1 MKFLFK
7 YPTLGRPDWFMKT
20 LEKYYSMLS
29 GNYKYEFIVSLNS
42 NDATMNNASM
52 KRFMDIQM
60 SLRYFYENHK
70 TKIDAC
76 NANLEGRDFD
86 ILFLISDDMI
96 PIVPGFDVIIA
107 EEMEKHF
114 PNMDGALH
122 FPDGYNNTSEDSAI
136 TLTIMGKKLYDR
148 IGYIYHPD
156 YKSFYCDNEFRDVV
170 YGMNKAVFI
179 PKVIVK
185 HEWRGPN
192 HNKPDEV
199 YRQNSKMGGGGI
211 DEQIYN
217 RRKKAGFPK

>member
-7 YPTLGRPDWFMKT
+7 YPTFGRPEWFKQT
-20 LEKYYSMLS
+20 LEKYRNMLS
-29 GNYKYEFIVSLNS
+29 GEHQYKFLITLDE
-42 NDATMNNASM
+42 DDGTMNNIEMRKYIHSLGL
-52 KRFMDIQM
+52 DIM
-60 SLRYFYENHK
+60 CYYGNHK

-76 NANLEGRDFD
+76 NANLEEQNFD

-96 PIVPGFDVIIA
+96 PIVPGFDIIIA

-122 FPDGYNNTSEDSAI
+122 FPDGYNNTNKDSAI

-156 YKSFYCDNEFRDVV
+156 YKSFYCDNEFKDVV
-170 YGMNKAVFI
+170 YKMNKAVFI

-185 HEWRGPN
+185 HEWKGSIKQR
-192 HNKPDEV
+192 DDV
-199 YRQNSKMGGGGI
+199 YRMNTRLGK
-211 DEQIYN
+211 DDKQIYY
-217 RRKKAGFPK
+217 RRKKAGFPR

>member
-7 YPTLGRPDWFMKT
+7 YPSMGRPDWFKKT

-29 GNYKYEFIVSLNS
+29 GNHKYEFVVSLNS

-52 KRFMDIQM
+52 KRFMDMQM
-60 SLRYFYENHK
+60 SLCYFYGNHK

-96 PIVPGFDVIIA
+96 PIVPGFDIIIA

-114 PNMDGALH
+114 PDMDGALH

-136 TLTIMGKKLYDR
+136 TLTIIGKKLYDR

-156 YKSFYCDNEFRDVV
+156 YKSFFCDNEFKDVV

-179 PKVIVK
+179 PKVIVR
-185 HEWRGPN
+185 HDWRGVH

-211 DEQIYN
+211 DEQIYH
-217 RRKKAGFPK
+217 RRKKAGFPR